1 MVTLICRAI
10 YEIVFFSLG
19 AFEFSLTAAY
29 MRGQQV
35 QEAELTELSPAYM
48 EEYVQCSSG
57 PVPRFQC
64 LGHLDLVEEGKD
76 QDEPC
81 SALPQ

>member
-10 YEIVFFSLG
+10 YEIVFFSPG

-35 QEAELTELSPAYM
+35 QEAELTELSLLTWRNM
-48 EEYVQCSSG
+48 CSVLQVQC
-57 PVPRFQC
+57 PVFSVW
-64 LGHLDLVEEGKD
+64 DTWI
-76 QDEPC
+76 
-81 SALPQ
+81 